1 MRKGFSVISRNQF
14 WLMKIFK
21 GGTMPPPLPKAP
33 VEIIASLN
41 LHCVDILWDN
51 TFGYGTIDIKRPFE
65 V

>member
-1 MRKGFSVISRNQF
+1 
-14 WLMKIFK
+14 MKIFK

-65 V
+65 VRTVTK